1 MRAYTS
7 LPTCAKKG
15 SMVAIM
21 AIYHFSAKVISRAN
35 GSSAVASAAYRAA
48 ERLHDDRLGRDHDF
62 SNKAGVVHSEILLP
76 EGAPERLNDRAT
88 LWNEVET
95 GEKRKDAQLAR
106 EVEFSIPRELN
117 QQQGVALAREFVEK
131 QFVERGMV
139 ADLNVHWDM
148 GKDGQP
154 KPHAHVMLSMR
165 EVGPEGFGQK
175 VREWNSTALLQE
187 WREAWADHV
196 NERLAELDIDARI
209 DHRTLQAQGI
219 DLEPQHKI
227 GPAASRMPEQG
238 LEAERVEDHA
248 RIARENGDRI
258 IARPEIALDAITRQ
272 QATFTRRDLAQF
284 AFRHSD
290 GKDQF
295 DQVMSAVRSSPE
307 LVALGKD
314 GRGEDRF
321 TSRDM
326 IETEQRLERAGD
338 RLADRA
344 GHGLP
349 ATSLQNGGRDAA
361 GSDGLMLGDQQRDA
375 LAHITGKNDLAIVV
389 GYAGTGKST
398 MLGVARDEWERAGY
412 QVRGAALSGI
422 AAEGLEGGSGIQ
434 SRTIASMEYQWGQG
448 RELLG
453 PRDVLVID
461 EAGMIGTR
469 QMERVLSEAERAGAK
484 VVLVGDAE
492 QLQAIEAGAAFRALA
507 ERHGAAEIS
516 EVRRQHE
523 DWQKDATRALATG
536 RTGEAIHAYEAHGMV
551 HAAETRE
558 AARAELIDTWDA
570 QRLADPDKT
579 RIILTHT
586 NAEVRDLNLAA
597 RDRLRDAGELGED
610 VRVSAERGARE
621 FATGDRIMFLK
632 NERGLGVKN
641 GTLGKVERVSPD
653 SMAVKLDDGR
663 SVAFDLKD
671 YAHVDHGYAATI
683 HKSQG
688 VTVDQG
694 HVLATPGMDRHSAY
708 VALSRHRDGVQ
719 LHYGR
724 DDFADLSRLVRTL
737 GRERAKDMASD
748 YDRAPYSRDRDAEI
762 RAFAHRR
769 GLSGEIRVA
778 DAPERKGVE
787 ILAPHAGTSRQM
799 GEDSPTPEIGGDR
812 GAGEAK
818 AVAERQPRRGMFDG
832 FRPRPP
838 ERTAEPA
845 QGAREKADPKRG
857 MFDGLKLP
865 QRTPTPAKEAPAR
878 ADQGHTHDFRRA
890 VERASRSAEAVLQAR
905 ASGGPVLEHQKVALA
920 RAAQALDQAR
930 PGASQDMAAAMRRDP
945 GLLRDA
951 AAGRSGPMIEAMAQ
965 EARVRADPALRA
977 DRFVERWQQLSQD
990 RDRLYRAGDM
1000 TGREKAGKEMAGM
1013 AKSLE
1018 RDPQVESILR
1028 GRTRELGLEMG
1039 MERGRDI
1046 GRGDLGR
1053 QLTQEI
1059 GIGRDRGMSR

>member
-1 MRAYTS
+1 
-7 LPTCAKKG
+7 
-15 SMVAIM
+15 M
-21 AIYHFSAKVISRAN
+21 AIYHFSAKVVSRAN
-35 GSSAVASAAYRAA
+35 GSSAVASAAYRSASELHD
-48 ERLHDDRLGRDHDF
+48 ERLNRHHDF
-62 SNKAGVVHSEILLP
+62 SNKAGVIHSEVMLP
-76 EGAPERLNDRAT
+76 QGAPERLNDRTT
-88 LWNEVET
+88 LWNEVEA

-117 QQQGVALAREFVEK
+117 PQQGVSLARDFVEK

-175 VREWNSTALLQE
+175 VREWNSTQLLQG

-219 DLEPQHKI
+219 ELEPQHKI
-227 GPAASRMPEQG
+227 GPAASRMPEQR

-248 RIARENGDRI
+248 RIARENGEKI
-258 IARPEIALDAITRQ
+258 IANPEIALDAITRQ

-326 IETEQRLERAGD
+326 IDTEQRLNQAAD
-338 RLADRA
+338 RLADRD

-349 ATSLQNGGRDAA
+349 TTDKGLDTAA
-361 GSDGLMLGDQQRDA
+361 GSEGLVLGDQQEAA
-375 LAHITGKNDLAIVV
+375 LAHITGAKDIAIVV
-389 GYAGTGKST
+389 GYAGTGKSA

-422 AAEGLEGGSGIQ
+422 AAEGLEGGAGIV
-434 SRTIASMEYQWGQG
+434 SRTIASMEYQWEQG
-448 RELLG
+448 REQLG

-469 QMERVLSEAERAGAK
+469 QMERVLSYAERAGAK

-507 ERHGAAEIS
+507 ERHGAAEIN

-523 DWQKDATRALATG
+523 DWQRDATRALATG
-536 RTGEAIHAYEAHGMV
+536 RTGEAVHAYEQHGMV

-558 AARAELIDTWDA
+558 QARSELVDRWDA
-570 QRLADPDKT
+570 QRVVDPDKT

-597 RDRLRDAGELGED
+597 RDRLRDAGELGGD

-688 VTVDQG
+688 VTVDQA

-724 DDFADLSRLVRTL
+724 DDFSEQRQLTRTL

-748 YDRAPYSRDRDAEI
+748 YGRPEQDQA
-762 RAFAHRR
+762 RAFAERR
-769 GLSGEIRVA
+769 EIRF
-778 DAPERKGVE
+778 PELARE
-787 ILAPHAGTSRQM
+787 IA
-799 GEDSPTPEIGGDR
+799 
-812 GAGEAK
+812 AK
-818 AVAERQPRRGMFDG
+818 VRDKARGMFDG
-832 FRPRPP
+832 FRPKAARETSVSDVKPQ
-838 ERTAEPA
+838 AEPA
-845 QGAREKADPKRG
+845 IGGKPD
-857 MFDGLKLP
+857 
-865 QRTPTPAKEAPAR
+865 
-878 ADQGHTHDFRRA
+878 
-890 VERASRSAEAVLQAR
+890 QAR
-905 ASGGPVLEHQKVALA
+905 AIERYARATADIGRMQAKGLPVLPHQESALHKA
-920 RAAQALDQAR
+920 GEALDANRPHAAR
-930 PGASQDMAAAMRRDP
+930 DLASAIRRDP
-945 GLLRDA
+945 RLIEQ
-951 AAGRSGPMIEAMAQ
+951 AAGGNTGGAARAMAEEQ
-965 EARVRADPALRA
+965 RVRLDPEARAG
-977 DRFVERWQQLSQD
+977 RFVEAWKMMQRNRAALE
-990 RDRLYRAGDM
+990 RAGDRAGAERM
-1000 TGREKAGKEMAGM
+1000 RGNMAKVAGAIGRDPQLESALRCRAPELALKLDKDRAIGDAL
-1013 AKSLE
+1013 AKSLGP
-1018 RDPQVESILR
+1018 D
-1028 GRTRELGLEMG
+1028 RE
-1039 MERGRDI
+1039 
-1046 GRGDLGR
+1046 
-1053 QLTQEI
+1053 
-1059 GIGRDRGMSR
+1059 RDRGMSR